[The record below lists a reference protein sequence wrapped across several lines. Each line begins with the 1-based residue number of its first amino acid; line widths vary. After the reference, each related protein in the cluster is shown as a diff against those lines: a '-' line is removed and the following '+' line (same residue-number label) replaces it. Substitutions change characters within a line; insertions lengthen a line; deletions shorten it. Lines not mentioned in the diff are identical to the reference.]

1 MNADPVRPLLTALV
15 EAQHAAVYG
24 YGLLGARLDEDRR
37 LQARAAADV
46 HRTARDTLSA
56 RLRDLGAPVPAS
68 LPAYDVEVADAP
80 AALALAVRLEEG
92 LGVRWRDLV
101 AGTDDLALRR
111 LGVEGL
117 TQAAVRA
124 AQWRRLA
131 GTGATT
137 VAFPGTA

>member
-1 MNADPVRPLLTALV
+1 VNADRVRALLTALV
-15 EAQHAAVYG
+15 EAQHAALYG
-24 YGLLGARLDEDRR
+24 YGVLGARLDDDGR

-46 HRTARDTLSA
+46 HRRARDTLSA

-80 AALALAVRLEEG
+80 RALALAVRLEAG

-101 AGTDDLALRR
+101 AGTDDPALRR

-131 GTGATT
+131 GAAAVT